1 MFRTHKRERRGRGDH
16 ELHWMQGRS
25 GHGRSHGHHG
35 GDDFGGDDF
44 GGGGFGGGRQRRRR
58 GDIKYLL
65 LELIAE
71 QPRHGYDL
79 IKALEQRHAGFYRP
93 SPGSVYPTLQLLE
106 DGGYIWGEQVEGKKV
121 YSITSSGEELLAERQ
136 SDADSRPRGPRAA
149 EREQL
154 GSLRQSAT
162 ALLDSVRQV
171 ARHGSP
177 EQVTAVQQ
185 IIEQARREVYRTL
198 AQEENR

>member
-1 MFRTHKRERRGRGDH
+1 MYRTHHHKREQRHGRRGRREH
-16 ELHWMQGRS
+16 EMQGR
-25 GHGRSHGHHG
+25 GGRGRGPRHHS
-35 GDDFGGDDF
+35 DDDF

-71 QPRHGYDL
+71 QSRHGYDL

-106 DGGYIWGEQVEGKKV
+106 DGGYIWGEQVEGKKI

-136 SDADSRPRGPRAA
+136 ADTDSRPRGPRAA

-154 GSLRQSAT
+154 GSLHQSST
-162 ALLDSVRQV
+162 ALLDGVRQV

-177 EQVTAVQQ
+177 SQVAAVQQ
-185 IIEQARREVYRTL
+185 IIEQARRDVYRTL
-198 AQEENR
+198 AREENS

>member
-1 MFRTHKRERRGRGDH
+1 
-16 ELHWMQGRS
+16 MQGRG
-25 GHGRSHGHHG
+25 GHGRGQGRHG
-35 GDDFGGDDF
+35 GDDDF
-44 GGGGFGGGRQRRRR
+44 GGGFGGGGRQRRRR

-65 LELIAE
+65 LALIAE

-79 IKALEQRHAGFYRP
+79 IKAMEQRHAGFYRP

-106 DGGYIWGEQVEGKKV
+106 DGGYIWGEQVDGKKV
-121 YSITSSGEELLAERQ
+121 YRITPTGEELLAERQ
-136 SDADSRPRGPRAA
+136 ADADSRPRGPQAA

-162 ALLDSVRQV
+162 ALLDSVRQA

-185 IIEQARREVYRTL
+185 IIEQARRDVYRTL